1 MSAPN
6 RRKTETIKQRALYV
20 YLPSLE
26 MVEDWKRRAEKDRK
40 SLSNWIMLR
49 VLDSIGFEEG
59 SAQREQMQKELEE
72 TKKQKEDTLE
82 ENEKLRQENRMLRM
96 LGDNLDKE
104 LKRIRTHPFVEA
116 GFEGKRRFDK
126 ALLGLLRKG
135 HGVDKDMILSTLRID
150 PSDSERIDG
159 VRKQLEA
166 LQVYDLVE
174 YDGRWWKWKG

>member
-1 MSAPN
+1 MSKPT
-6 RRKTETIKQRALYV
+6 RGKTETIKQRALYV

-26 MVEDWKRRAEKDRK
+26 MVEDWKQRAEKERK

-59 SAQREQMQKELEE
+59 SAQREMMQRELDE
-72 TKKQKEDTLE
+72 TKEQKEDALE
-82 ENEKLRQENRMLRM
+82 EDEKLRQENRLLRM

-104 LKRIRTHPFVEA
+104 LKRIRTQPFVEV

-135 HGVDKDMILSTLRID
+135 HGVDKDMILSRLRID
-150 PSDSERIDG
+150 ASDSEGIDG

-166 LQVYDLVE
+166 LQAYDLVE